1 MGLDETVER
10 RAVIHQSD
18 PNTVTGHSLN
28 PLEEYFVR
36 NKRGLLHK
44 WIHYFE
50 IYHRHFQVYRAR
62 PITLVEFGVYHGGSL
77 QMWKHYFGKG
87 ARIIGVDISPEC
99 KCLEE
104 DQIEVVVGDQ
114 ENRGFLRTF
123 RDEIGPI
130 DILIDDGGHKMGQQ
144 IATFE
149 EMFPAIKPGGN
160 YLIEDLHTSYW
171 HEFGGKFKGRGT
183 FIEYAKDLIDD
194 LHAWHSRDA
203 TELSVTYY
211 TRHIKA
217 MHVYDS
223 VIVFDKDTIQPP
235 EVHKTGKKSF

>member
-1 MGLDETVER
+1 M
-10 RAVIHQSD
+10 AQS
-18 PNTVTGHSLN
+18 HSN
-28 PLEEYFVR
+28 PLADYFVR

-50 IYHRHFQVYRAR
+50 IYHRHFQTYRGR
-62 PITLVEFGVYHGGSL
+62 PITLVEFGAYHGGSL
-77 QMWKHYFGKG
+77 QMWKHYFGKD
-87 ARIIGVDISPEC
+87 ARIIGIDISPEC

-104 DQIEVVVGDQ
+104 EQIEIVIGDQ
-114 ENRGFLRTF
+114 ENREFLRQLGS
-123 RDEIGPI
+123 EIGPI

-149 EMFPAIKPGGN
+149 EMFPIVRPGGI

-171 HEFGGKFKGRGT
+171 KEFGGEFKGPGT
-183 FIEYAKDLIDD
+183 FIEYAKGLIDH

-203 TELSVTYY
+203 AELAVTYY
-211 TRHIKA
+211 TRYIGG

-223 VIVFDKDTIQPP
+223 IIVFDKDAVSPP